1 MPEPATPPLTQSGE
15 LPGFRPAKTVA
26 AGARSW
32 LWPATLLT
40 LPWVGA
46 DLIVLVSGRDAGA
59 GLQPAWLLMAA
70 LWLCSWRRTEGRR
83 VPQRWRWWFVGAAV
97 AVGAS
102 GLGLVFVP
110 ADVGPGAAWARF
122 AKQGTQ
128 LAIMAAFA
136 AWPLLHVRGEAA
148 WRQTARWLVAGALLQ
163 AAYGLLQEVSF
174 FRPLPLLAALEKV
187 FTSNPSILSG
197 SGQLYVGDRFL
208 AVPRLRGTACEPLY
222 LGNYL
227 LLALPLVFV
236 TGWHRRVRVAAV
248 LTLLALL
255 MLTWSRGAWLGAV
268 GGVLAAAWLAWPA
281 IGKRMRARARRRTV
295 LAATAVVSVAVVL
308 AAVAG
313 WEPVLLPLRR
323 LAQTFSTHD
332 WSNLTRLYSLQAAWR
347 AFCLS
352 PVCGIGWGQFGWHF
366 PALVDPAGLQAMFTW
381 PVVANFPL
389 LVLCETGV
397 IGFGAMMVAVAG
409 LCRGVVRCRAHGAP
423 PVLVATA
430 AASAAI
436 AIQSMTFSQYNLA
449 HAWVAV
455 GLLGASLLEAST
467 GATHGPEE

>member
-1 MPEPATPPLTQSGE
+1 MPVPATPPLTKPGE
-15 LPGFRPAKTVA
+15 FPGFGPGETVVT
-26 AGARSW
+26 GASSW
-32 LWPATLLT
+32 LWRATLLT

-70 LWLCSWRRTEGRR
+70 LWLCSWRRTDWRC
-83 VPQRWRWWFVGAAV
+83 VPRRWRWWFVGAAA

-102 GLGLVFVP
+102 GLGLVVVP

-122 AKQGTQ
+122 AKQGIQ

-136 AWPLLHVRGEAA
+136 AWPLLHVRGSTA
-148 WRQTARWLVAGALLQ
+148 WRLTARWLVAGALLQ
-163 AAYGLLQEVSF
+163 AAYGLLQEVNF
-174 FRPLPLLAALEKV
+174 FRPLPLLAALERV

-236 TGWHRRVRVAAV
+236 TAWPRRARVAAV
-248 LTLLALL
+248 VALL
-255 MLTWSRGAWLGAV
+255 SLLLLTWSRGAWLGAV
-268 GGVLAAAWLAWPA
+268 VGAFVAAWLAWPA
-281 IGKRMRARARRRTV
+281 IGRRTLALARGRAAV
-295 LAATAVVSVAVVL
+295 AATTVVALAVAGSAL
-308 AAVAG
+308 AG

-352 PVCGIGWGQFGWHF
+352 PACGIGWGQFGWHF

-397 IGFGAMMVAVAG
+397 IGFGAMMVAVTG
-409 LCRGVVRCRAHGAP
+409 LCRDVARHRARGAP
-423 PVLVATA
+423 AVLVATGA
-430 AASAAI
+430 ACAAI

-455 GLLGASLLEAST
+455 GLLGASVLEAAT
-467 GATHGPEE
+467 GASSGREE

>member
-1 MPEPATPPLTQSGE
+1 LPEHATPPLTQSGDF
-15 LPGFRPAKTVA
+15 PGFRPGEAVV
-26 AGARSW
+26 AGASSW
-32 LWPATLLT
+32 LWRATLLT

-46 DLIVLVSGRDAGA
+46 DLISLVSGRDAGA

-70 LWLCSWRRTEGRR
+70 LWLCSWRRTDWRC
-83 VPQRWRWWFVGAAV
+83 VPRRWRWWFAGAAV
-97 AVGAS
+97 AVGVS
-102 GLGLVFVP
+102 GLGLVVVP
-110 ADVGPGAAWARF
+110 ADIGPGAAWARF
-122 AKQGTQ
+122 AKQGIQ

-136 AWPLLHVRGEAA
+136 AWPLLHVRGSSA
-148 WRQTARWLVAGALLQ
+148 WRLTARWLVAGALLQ
-163 AAYGLLQEVSF
+163 VAYGLLQEVSF

-236 TGWHRRVRVAAV
+236 TGWRRLGRAAAV
-248 LTLLALL
+248 VALLALL
-255 MLTWSRGAWLGAV
+255 LLTWSRGAWLGAV
-268 GGVLAAAWLAWPA
+268 GGVLATVWLAWPQMGQRTLA
-281 IGKRMRARARRRTV
+281 LARRRDV
-295 LAATAVVSVAVVL
+295 LAVTALVAVAVVV
-308 AAVAG
+308 AAMAG

-323 LAQTFSTHD
+323 LAQTFSTQD

-381 PVVANFPL
+381 PVVANFPM
-389 LVLCETGV
+389 LVLCETGL
-397 IGFGAMMVAVAG
+397 IGFGVMMVAGTG
-409 LCRGVVRCRAHGAP
+409 LCRDVARRRARGATA
-423 PVLVATA
+423 VLVAIGA
-430 AASAAI
+430 ACAAI

-455 GLLGASLLEAST
+455 GLLGASVLEAST
-467 GATHGPEE
+467 GASSGRED